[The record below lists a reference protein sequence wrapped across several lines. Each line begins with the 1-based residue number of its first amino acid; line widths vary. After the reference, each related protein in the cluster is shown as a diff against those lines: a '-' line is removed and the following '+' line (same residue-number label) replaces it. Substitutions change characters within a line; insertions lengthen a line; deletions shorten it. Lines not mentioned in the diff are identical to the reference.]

1 MPCMSVDAS
10 VMGSGSVWCS
20 GTLRVVGGFM
30 HNCGLVR
37 IGFGIRDVDLGG
49 TSWVLFKI
57 FSVRSS
63 FSVRLSFPC
72 GYTGSK
78 VGDGIRGVSVA
89 GSASECNKST
99 QMVPLL
105 MRHFSLS
112 LFLFYLLFLTG
123 HSF

>member
-37 IGFGIRDVDLGG
+37 TGFGIKDVDLGG

-89 GSASECNKST
+89 GSGSASERNKST

-112 LFLFYLLFLTG
+112 LSSYFICYF
-123 HSF
+123 